1 MWQRLLLQVY
11 LMVHWRIHTG
21 EKPYKCDVCV
31 RCFTQNAHLGIHLRI
46 HAGEKP
52 YKCDVCGKAFS
63 QNAHLT
69 VHKRIILERNHINVI
84 SVAGA

>member
-1 MWQRLLLQVY
+1 MCGQ
-11 LMVHWRIHTG
+11 
-21 EKPYKCDVCV
+21 
-31 RCFTQNAHLGIHLRI
+31 CFTQNAHLGIHLRI

>member
-1 MWQRLLLQVY
+1 
-11 LMVHWRIHTG
+11 MVHWRIHTG
-21 EKPYKCDVCV
+21 EKPYKCDVCGQ
-31 RCFTQNAHLGIHLRI
+31 CFTQNAHLGIHLRI

-84 SVAGA
+84 FVAGA